1 MMSEKISANNK
12 KYFYITSTLPYVN
25 AAPHLGHALEII
37 RTDVMARWKR
47 KIGYEVFFN
56 TGTDEHGQKI
66 WEAAQ
71 KNNLEIQEYID
82 QNVLHFQKLF
92 QLLNISYNNFLRTTD
107 QNHIQAAQEMWK
119 ICQAKGF
126 IYKKN
131 YPAKYCVGCELEKQ
145 DSDLNQEG
153 KCPDHP
159 HRDLE
164 IQHEENYFFAFSK
177 LEKELLKFYKEH
189 QDFVIPDF
197 RFTEIKNFVEK
208 GLQDFSISRLKSK
221 MSWGVPVPGD
231 NQHVMYVWFEA
242 LTSYISTLNWGG
254 ENLENFQK
262 FWQQKDSDHREVLQY
277 CGKDNLRQ
285 QSAIWQAMLLA
296 AGIPNSTKIIV
307 NGFILGHDGV
317 KMSKS
322 LGNVIDPNDLIQEF
336 GVDALR
342 CFLLKEISN
351 FDDSPF
357 SLEKFRE
364 SYNANLANG
373 LGNQTSRILKLTS
386 QYLTLEDVKTI
397 ITDELEKSEKSEESE
412 KLVKEETEGKDG
424 ERVERIEKENLEIKH
439 LVFSAEFSEN
449 LNNFDLQKALNLV
462 FEKSKKLDEY
472 IQINS
477 PFTLVKSS
485 KTEDQIQAK
494 EILKNCLRELTF
506 IAKQLS
512 IFLPETSEKILH
524 CIQENKTPVELFG
537 HNLFERK

>member
-1 MMSEKISANNK
+1 MMSAKNK

-37 RTDVMARWKR
+37 RADVMARWKR
-47 KIGYEVFFN
+47 ADGYEVFFN

-66 WEAAQ
+66 LEAAQ

-82 QNVLHFQKLF
+82 QNVLYFKKLF

-107 QNHIQAAQEMWK
+107 AKHIRAAQEMWK

-145 DSDLNQEG
+145 DSDLNTEG

-159 HRDLE
+159 NRELE
-164 IQHEENYFFAFSK
+164 IQNEENYFFAFSK
-177 LEKELLKFYKEH
+177 LQDDLLKFYEEH

-197 RFTEIKNFVEK
+197 RFREIKNFVEK

-221 MSWGVPVPGD
+221 MSWGVPVLDD

-242 LTSYISTLNWGG
+242 LTGYLSTLNWGG
-254 ENLENFQK
+254 ENLESFQK
-262 FWQQKDSDHREVLQY
+262 FWQQKNSDHREVLQY

-285 QSAIWQAMLLA
+285 QSAIWQAILLA

-307 NGFILGHDGV
+307 NGFILGHDGL

-322 LGNVIDPNDLIQEF
+322 LGNVIDPVDLIQEF
-336 GVDALR
+336 SVDALR

-351 FDDSPF
+351 FEDSPF

-386 QYLTLEDVKTI
+386 QYLTLEDVKKI
-397 ITDELEKSEKSEESE
+397 LAEEE
-412 KLVKEETEGKDG
+412 KLG
-424 ERVERIEKENLEIKH
+424 EKVAKENLENKH
-439 LVFSAEFSEN
+439 SELSES

-485 KTEDQIQAK
+485 NTEDQIKAK
-494 EILKNCLRELTF
+494 EILKNCLKELTF
-506 IAKQLS
+506 IAQQLS
-512 IFLPETSEKILH
+512 IFLPETSGKILH